1 MSRRLL
7 RYLDW
12 PLLAATVALLA
23 GGTVILY
30 SAVQNSADPW
40 AVVRTRLAHIAVS
53 LLVLGAVLAV
63 DYQTW
68 ARLWR
73 PLWAGSVLL
82 LVLVLVAGRSGGGA
96 QRWLA
101 IGPWTGF
108 QPSELAKVTLIITLA
123 RHMDGHRDLGSWRAV
138 LPVLVHAAVPMV
150 LIVRQP
156 DLGTALAVGAVL
168 AAMLV
173 AAGTP
178 LRLLAGLGAGAAA
191 AAPLVWRMLH
201 DYQRQRLLAFLDPG
215 ADPLGAG
222 YALIQSRIAVGSGQ
236 IWGKGLLRGTQN
248 LLHFI
253 PEQHTDF
260 IFTVVGEELGF
271 AGAVVLLGL
280 FSLWLW
286 RGLVIAACAKDRVGT
301 LMAVGAVALTAFHLF
316 VNVGMTVGLMPVTG
330 IPLPFISHGGSA
342 LVAFGAA
349 TGLVLNV
356 GMRRKKILF

>member
-7 RYLDW
+7 RYVDW
-12 PLLAATVALLA
+12 PLLAVTLALMA
-23 GGTVILY
+23 AGTVILY
-30 SAVQNSADPW
+30 SAVQNSADPGS
-40 AVVRTRLAHIAVS
+40 VVRMRLAHIAVS
-53 LLVLGAVLAV
+53 LVVLAAVLAV
-63 DYQTW
+63 DYRTL

-73 PLWAGSVLL
+73 PLWAGAVLL
-82 LVLVLVAGRSGGGA
+82 LVLVLVAGRSSGGA

-101 IGPWTGF
+101 VGSWTGF
-108 QPSELAKVTLIITLA
+108 QPSELAKVTLVITLA
-123 RHMDGHRDLGSWRAV
+123 RHIDSHRDVGSWRAV
-138 LPVLVHAAVPMV
+138 VSVLLHAAVPMA
-150 LIVRQP
+150 LIARQP
-156 DLGTALAVGAVL
+156 DLGTALALGAVL
-168 AAMLV
+168 AALLFV
-173 AAGTP
+173 AGAP
-178 LRLLAGLGAGAAA
+178 LRVLVGLGAGAAA
-191 AAPLVWRMLH
+191 LAPVAWGMLH
-201 DYQRQRLLAFLDPG
+201 DYQRQRLLAFLDPA

-271 AGAVVLLGL
+271 VGAVALVGL
-280 FSLWLW
+280 FALWLW
-286 RGLVIAACAKDRVGT
+286 RGAAIAAAAKDRTGM
-301 LMAVGAVALTAFHLF
+301 LMAVGAVALTAFHVF
-316 VNVGMTVGLMPVTG
+316 VNVGMTVGLMPITG

-342 LVAFGAA
+342 LVAFGAL